1 MDLEYDSKDLIENL
15 EAFFTRN
22 LEGNDDYRVIVITSG
37 GTSVNLDR
45 YGIRYI
51 DNFSSG
57 RRGSEIAEFFLS
69 RGYLVLFLSR
79 KTAHLP
85 FIRFTNDHDNPYRL
99 LESLKVGNDSSITVE
114 GGSEFKE
121 LIVKNIEGYSKYK
134 SRLFLDYFTT
144 LSEYQDKFTVIVHF
158 CKRFM
163 QNVAYC
169 LVAAASDFKFS
180 NDSLMMDKFSSSNTV
195 NLRLEPLLKMRKI
208 IRQISDGYP
217 TVCCFKMSTNRTEME
232 NAAKAMLLKPT
243 SADMIVCNI
252 FNERLTNVSIVFSD
266 GPTKTLESNVSSLS
280 SSP

>member
-1 MDLEYDSKDLIENL
+1 MDLEYDSKDLIEDL

-22 LEGNDDYRVIVITSG
+22 WKGNEDYRVIVITSG

-69 RGYLVLFLSR
+69 KGYLVLFLSR

-85 FIRFTNDHDNPYRL
+85 FIRFTNDRDNPYRL
-99 LESLKVGNDSSITVE
+99 LESLRVENNSSITVE

-121 LIVKNIEGYSKYK
+121 LILKSIEGYNKYK

-144 LSEYQDKFTVIVHF
+144 LSEYQNKFTVIVHY
-158 CKRFM
+158 CKRFL

-180 NDSLMMDKFSSSNTV
+180 NDSLMKEKFSSSNTV
-195 NLRLEPLLKMRKI
+195 NLKLEPLPKMRKI

-232 NAAKAMLLKPT
+232 NSAKEMLSKPT

-266 GPTKTLESNVSSLS
+266 GPTKTLKSNVSSVS
-280 SSP
+280 